1 MPASILSDHALDTTL
16 SSLAGRFNFSFLH
29 CHTEDSCKDTID
41 HLVPNHEKPRSRR
54 GRGVCWKGK
63 GAGLDRY
70 QLAFGLDDANFS
82 IADLEEGAKLCTH
95 RGRSRRQVFPGHIG
109 TRRGVRYNITI

>member
-1 MPASILSDHALDTTL
+1 MYAGMGSCTFLSAIGARGAGIII

-82 IADLEEGAKLCTH
+82 IADLEEGAKLF
-95 RGRSRRQVFPGHIG
+95 VLPGHTG
-109 TRRGVRYNITI
+109 TRRGVRCNITI